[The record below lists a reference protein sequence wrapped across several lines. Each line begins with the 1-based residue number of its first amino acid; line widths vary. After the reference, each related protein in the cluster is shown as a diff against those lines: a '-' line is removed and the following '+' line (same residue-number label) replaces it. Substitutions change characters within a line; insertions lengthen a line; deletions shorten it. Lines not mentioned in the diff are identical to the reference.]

1 MVISHHITDG
11 TLHVRILHELNVTDR
26 AAAALQIESLVH
38 THRPEQ
44 VTVELPS
51 RSPSPMTFS
60 ALARAQRMCQSL
72 GIPLTATG
80 PGDRTPLSPFT
91 PDPRGAPSRWLE
103 HGARHD
109 H

>member
-1 MVISHHITDG
+1 MVISHHIADG
-11 TLHVRILHELNVTDR
+11 TLHVRILHELHVTDR

-38 THRPEQ
+38 AHRPER

-72 GIPLTATG
+72 GVPLAATA
-80 PGDRTPLSPFT
+80 PGGRTPLSPF
-91 PDPRGAPSRWLE
+91 PP
-103 HGARHD
+103 
-109 H
+109 